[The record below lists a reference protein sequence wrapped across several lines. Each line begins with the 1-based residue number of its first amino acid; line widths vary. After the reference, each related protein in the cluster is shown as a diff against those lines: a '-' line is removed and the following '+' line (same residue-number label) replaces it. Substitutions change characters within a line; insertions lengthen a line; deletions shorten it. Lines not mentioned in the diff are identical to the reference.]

1 MDDDATGNVL
11 TIVPNTMREYPHGV
25 FTREHDVAP
34 EIFPPIRR
42 VRRAY
47 RTEDGIARY
56 TVFSIDPDEVGM
68 IVEGP
73 DPALDRPTWFI
84 LSAHPTMEAMEAASR
99 AMHDVRGWAG
109 LEIMDSYG
117 SIFVGED
124 RVWMLQEVRPYQGA
138 RSHLV
143 IRRGLGMTN
152 VWTPGGQIE
161 VSTFH
166 SEMNHLFIEGEGVDG
181 QRLGSFHRYYAK
193 DAPVPGTALHD
204 PDRNQAEQMAEWFSR
219 RLTTRLPDG
228 SNQSAL
234 GIDVVLGGAGGVARA
249 ALLRTGATDHHV
261 IAWSAKFAYTPGSRQ
276 MDTISWRET
285 VETDGWSDM
294 DWPDHL
300 IGMLSPPRTEMAAR
314 WRRELAERTTPRS

>member
-1 MDDDATGNVL
+1 
-11 TIVPNTMREYPHGV
+11 
-25 FTREHDVAP
+25 
-34 EIFPPIRR
+34 
-42 VRRAY
+42 
-47 RTEDGIARY
+47 
-56 TVFSIDPDEVGM
+56 
-68 IVEGP
+68 
-73 DPALDRPTWFI
+73 
-84 LSAHPTMEAMEAASR
+84 MEAASR
-99 AMHDVRGWAG
+99 AMRDVRGWAG

-124 RVWMLQEVRPYQGA
+124 RVWMLQEVRPYQDA

-152 VWTPGGQIE
+152 VWTPEGQIE
-161 VSTFH
+161 VSAFH
-166 SEMNHLFIEGEGVDG
+166 SEMNDLFIEGQGVDG

-204 PDRNQAEQMAEWFSR
+204 QDRDQAEQMAEWFSR

-228 SNQSAL
+228 SSQSAL

-249 ALLRTGATDHHV
+249 ALLQTGASDHHV
-261 IAWSAKFAYTPGSRQ
+261 IAWSAKFAYTPDSRQ
-276 MDTISWRET
+276 MDTISWRKT

-314 WRRELAERTTPRS
+314 WRRELAERTPRRI